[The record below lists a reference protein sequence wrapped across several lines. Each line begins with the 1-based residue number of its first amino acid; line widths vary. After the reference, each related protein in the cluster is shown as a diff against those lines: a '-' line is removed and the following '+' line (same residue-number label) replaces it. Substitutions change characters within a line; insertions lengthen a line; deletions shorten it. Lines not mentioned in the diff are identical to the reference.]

1 MKYNLATPLL
11 LSLAISACGGGS
23 SDSPTLPEDGND
35 PNNETPENTFDGV
48 PYDYSQYKV
57 ALTAANLQQSD
68 PLTGSKS
75 DVVDAG
81 NYANFDNE
89 YFYIDSKSGWLT
101 FEMEGDSNRS
111 ELRFIENFKSNLIDT
126 QYRLTAE
133 ILPINPA
140 ESVANSS
147 DGEEITLLQVH
158 NKGENAQTDDTV
170 LSHPLLRV
178 IWDGEKRSDDATN
191 LTYANAYWAVI
202 KTNALECK
210 DTNNPNYSDNCGD
223 SYDFY
228 YLADFNSKQAT
239 AFDIIVRNEQ
249 LIINVD
255 NQLKVDFS
263 ISYWSHLY
271 SYFKAGAYNQYEKGN
286 SVIQFKTITYT
297 TGDVNDDPVSDLP
310 TNSLDPLV
318 APASN
323 FDLSNWN
330 LSVPINRGDD
340 IATTIKVAELND
352 DYQLTDYFWTNINDG
367 GMVFRDYVGGYKTSS
382 GTSYSRTEF
391 REMLRGENTSID
403 TKGINKN
410 NWVFSNAPSS
420 QQQLAGAIDGNMKAT
435 LAVNHVTT
443 TGDASHKG
451 RVIVGQIHAAS
462 DEPVRIYY
470 RLLPGHDK
478 GSIYFAHEPSNGNA
492 EQWHEIIG
500 SKSSNADEPE
510 DGIALNEKFSYEIDV
525 VGTNLTVSIKRDD
538 KETLTKTVDMSNS
551 GYNGYYVNDDGE
563 TKEDYMYFK
572 AGVYNQNNSGSTS
585 DYVQATFYYLH
596 VTH

>member
-1 MKYNLATPLL
+1 VKYNLATPLL

>member
-48 PYDYSQYKV
+48 PDDYSQYKA

-68 PLTGSKS
+68 PLTGNKS

-89 YFYIDSKSGWLT
+89 YFYIDNKSGWLT

-158 NKGENAQTDDTV
+158 NKGENANTDDSV

-178 IWDGEKRSDDATN
+178 IWDGESRHDDATG
-191 LTYANAYWAVI
+191 LSYTNAYWAII

-210 DTNNPNYSDNCGD
+210 DESKPAYSNDCGD

-228 YLADFNSKQAT
+228 YLADFNSEQAT
-239 AFDIIVRNEQ
+239 AFDIIVRNEK

-255 NQLKVDFS
+255 NQLKVDFG

-330 LSVPINRGDD
+330 LSVPINRGDG
-340 IATTIKVAELND
+340 IATTIKVEELND
-352 DYQLTDYFWTNINDG
+352 DYELTDYFWTNINDG

-403 TKGINKN
+403 TKGVNKN

-420 QQQLAGAIDGNMKAT
+420 QQQLAGAVDGNMKAT

-462 DEPVRIYY
+462 DEPVRVYY

-478 GSIYFAHEPSNGNA
+478 GSIYFAHEPSNGNT

-525 VGTNLTVSIKRDD
+525 IGTSLTVTIKRDG
-538 KETLTKTVDMSNS
+538 KKTLTKTVDMGNS
-551 GYNGYYVNDDGE
+551 GYNGYYVDGDGE

-585 DYVQATFYYLH
+585 DYVQATFYSLIVSH
-596 VTH
+596 